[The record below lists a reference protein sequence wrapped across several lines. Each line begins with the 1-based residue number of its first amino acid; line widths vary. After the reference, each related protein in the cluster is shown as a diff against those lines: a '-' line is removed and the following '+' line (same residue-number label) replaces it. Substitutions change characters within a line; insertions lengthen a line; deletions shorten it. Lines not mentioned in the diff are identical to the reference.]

1 MKDFDLAL
9 RKLDRM
15 NLLAEIK
22 RLRTVLHEI
31 VDSRPDEFMDIEK
44 YPELTKWICD
54 TCEKAKK
61 GAFPE
66 NGI

>member
-1 MKDFDLAL
+1 MKDFNLAL

-44 YPELTKWICD
+44 YPELTEWICK